1 MGNYCWYEII
11 DSMRENRT
19 RYFSEVQYVFL
30 DRDGVVNEK
39 FHPGGYIR
47 RWEQFRFL
55 PGAVEAIARIKRSG
69 RKVIIVTN
77 QRGVATGLCSEPELK
92 VLHQDLQQYL
102 GEHAAGLDALYYC
115 PHDEGLCD
123 CRKPQTGMFMQA
135 FADFPEA
142 NPRNS
147 VMVGDSLCDIEA
159 GRRVGMLTVLIA
171 ENQPAVTP
179 EQTRAEA
186 LATAKAPSLLAFV
199 EQYLS

>member
-1 MGNYCWYEII
+1 
-11 DSMRENRT
+11 
-19 RYFSEVQYVFL
+19 
-30 DRDGVVNEK
+30 
-39 FHPGGYIR
+39 
-47 RWEQFRFL
+47 
-55 PGAVEAIARIKRSG
+55 
-69 RKVIIVTN
+69 
-77 QRGVATGLCSEPELK
+77 
-92 VLHQDLQQYL
+92 LHQDLQQYL
-102 GEHAAGLDALYYC
+102 REHAAGLDALYYC

-179 EQTRAEA
+179 EQTRAQA